1 MDVILH
7 PASKQPL
14 RKTIMSAEA
23 ALFGFKYLFY
33 IVCAIF
39 TVMWGGLIHYV
50 RKDKEKLDNTYTK
63 KETDIIIKN
72 HKESVQQEMDAR
84 YEKLLVTIENAL
96 YQQAEDRRVSS
107 EGRRD
112 YDHKLDVILNTVNK
126 LSTDVAVTNNALVNI
141 EKRLEKQGN

>member
-1 MDVILH
+1 
-7 PASKQPL
+7 
-14 RKTIMSAEA
+14 MSPEA
-23 ALFGFKYLFY
+23 ALIGFKYLFY

-39 TVMWGGLIHYV
+39 TVMWGGLLNYV

-63 KETDIIIKN
+63 KETDAIIKN
-72 HKESVQQEMDAR
+72 HKDNVQQEMDAR

-96 YQQAEDRRVSS
+96 YQQAEDRRSVS
-107 EGRRD
+107 EGRRE
-112 YDHKLDVILNTVNK
+112 YDQKLDIILSTVNK